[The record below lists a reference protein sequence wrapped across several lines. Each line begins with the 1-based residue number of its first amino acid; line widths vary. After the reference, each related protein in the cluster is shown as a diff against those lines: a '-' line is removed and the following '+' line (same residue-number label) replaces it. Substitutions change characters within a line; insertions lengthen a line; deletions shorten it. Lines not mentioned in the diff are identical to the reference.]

1 MKKYFL
7 FIIALF
13 LAACSGASNN
23 FVHVSM
29 PNFKPQTPTKVEP
42 IDSGVSIM
50 LEPINIEQNN
60 NYSDYRL
67 NRQQAR
73 LPPAYPCIPVFS
85 K

>member
-50 LEPINIEQNN
+50 LEPIN
-60 NYSDYRL
+60 
-67 NRQQAR
+67 
-73 LPPAYPCIPVFS
+73 
-85 K
+85 